1 MKNAIPLSIKFSIKE
16 EENTDII
23 ISFVAAIKV
32 AVNTEEPVTPVAP
45 TKMVINDADTVLV
58 SVHAIQINTVPHIL
72 LNSPAFTIYPVIRP
86 HKTLTMEY
94 GR

>member
-45 TKMVINDADTVLV
+45 PYTKW
-58 SVHAIQINTVPHIL
+58 
-72 LNSPAFTIYPVIRP
+72 
-86 HKTLTMEY
+86 
-94 GR
+94 